1 LHDYQAKTVHMFNL
15 ISFIIYMLNATLTV
29 TSPDFKADAMI
40 PSKFTC
46 EGDNS
51 SPALHI
57 EGIPSSAKSL
67 AIIVHDPD
75 APMKGG
81 VTHWI
86 AWNIDPMKD
95 VPQKFNGGVEGLN
108 TRQKE
113 GYMGPCPPSGT
124 HHYHFMVYALNS
136 KLSVDKKSTED
147 ELKKAMEGHILAQG
161 ELIGLYKKEK

>member
-1 LHDYQAKTVHMFNL
+1 MYYL
-15 ISFIIYMLNATLTV
+15 ITFIIYMLNATLTV
-29 TSPDFKADAMI
+29 SSPDFKAGGMI
-40 PSKFTC
+40 PTQFSC
-46 EGDNS
+46 EGDNT

-57 EGIPSSAKSL
+57 EGLPSSAKSL

-86 AWNIDPMKD
+86 AWNIEPMKD
-95 VPQKFNGGVEGLN
+95 FPHKYNGGVEGLN

-124 HHYHFMVYALNS
+124 HHYHFVVYALDS

-147 ELKKAMEGHILAQG
+147 ELKKAMDGHILAHG
-161 ELIGLYKKEK
+161 EIIGLYKKMK